1 MSEAELAEAKVLAA
15 GWEVVGR
22 LELRIGSVG
31 RSWAGGR
38 VPKDSWAPPVGVS
51 VV

>member
-1 MSEAELAEAKVLAA
+1 MSEAELAETKLLTKVLAA

-31 RSWAGGR
+31 RS
-38 VPKDSWAPPVGVS
+38 
-51 VV
+51 